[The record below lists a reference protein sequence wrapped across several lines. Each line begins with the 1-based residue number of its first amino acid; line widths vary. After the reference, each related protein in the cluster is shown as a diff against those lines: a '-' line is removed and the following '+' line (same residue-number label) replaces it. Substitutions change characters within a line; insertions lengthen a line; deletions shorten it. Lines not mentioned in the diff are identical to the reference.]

1 MTESDN
7 DSNGTF
13 RVVDRRR
20 FDAEGKAREG
30 APERTEPVR
39 VAPLPAPAPASAR
52 EPVAA
57 PASPRPPSPA
67 PPRQPEPPPSAMPM
81 PDPHADP
88 GAMDFISFCASL
100 GTNALAAMGAIP
112 EAAARGMPVDLELA
126 REYIDIL
133 GMLQTKT
140 RGNLTR
146 DEDAML
152 QRLLADLRLNFVE
165 LSKRR
170 PGRS

>member
-1 MTESDN
+1 
-7 DSNGTF
+7 
-13 RVVDRRR
+13 
-20 FDAEGKAREG
+20 
-30 APERTEPVR
+30 
-39 VAPLPAPAPASAR
+39 
-52 EPVAA
+52 
-57 PASPRPPSPA
+57 
-67 PPRQPEPPPSAMPM
+67 MPM

-170 PGRS
+170 SGRS